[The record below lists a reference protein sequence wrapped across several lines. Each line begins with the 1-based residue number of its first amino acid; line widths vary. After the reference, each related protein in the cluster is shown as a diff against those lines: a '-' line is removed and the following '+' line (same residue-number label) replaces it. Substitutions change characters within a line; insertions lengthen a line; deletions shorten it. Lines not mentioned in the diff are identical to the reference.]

1 MNSKSLSQNI
11 SPSTIKKA
19 VVSHTLQKPLTVYP
33 ATIGILGGF
42 YALLFGANPIA
53 LGVLAVGGSITL
65 SNWAYEYFAKGDVH
79 ANQYVVQF
87 RKELE
92 KRRLKALEHL
102 ENELTIINNDQ
113 AVVQVMLFRKKFDNF
128 HSILDR
134 KLESSELTYN
144 RYLSI
149 AEQVFLNGLDNL
161 ENAAISLK
169 SISTINEQRII
180 AELKRIN
187 TSPSKE
193 SEEQSQELKAR
204 LELRNN
210 QLERV
215 NDLLMVN
222 EKALTQLDIVATKLA
237 NIDTQQNHAH
247 IDMED
252 AMGELQRLIVRAE
265 NYSNKPV

>member
-1 MNSKSLSQNI
+1 MDSKFLSQNI

-19 VVSHTLQKPLTVYP
+19 VVSQTLQKPLTIYP
-33 ATIGILGGF
+33 ATIGVLGGF
-42 YALLFGANPIA
+42 YALLFGTNPIVLGAMA
-53 LGVLAVGGSITL
+53 LGSSITL
-65 SNWAYEYFAKGDVH
+65 GNWAYEYFVKGDVH
-79 ANQYVVQF
+79 ANQYVERF
-87 RKELE
+87 HKELK

-102 ENELTIINNDQ
+102 ENELAIINNGQ
-113 AVVQVMLFRKKFDNF
+113 AVVQVTLFRKKFDNF

-134 KLESSELTYN
+134 KLEPNELTYN

-161 ENAAISLK
+161 ENVAISLK
-169 SISTINEQRII
+169 SISAINEQRINI
-180 AELKRIN
+180 ELKKIN
-187 TSPSKE
+187 ASPSKE
-193 SEEQSQELKAR
+193 SEEQSQELTAR
-204 LELRNN
+204 LELKNN
-210 QLERV
+210 QLKRV

-237 NIDTQQNHAH
+237 NIDTQQSHAH